1 MARIDDAKPFM
12 DTMTNGKA
20 EGGPLAGIRVL
31 DLSRVLAGPWCSQ
44 CLADLGADV
53 LKIEQPGTGDETR
66 GWGPPEMGGMAA
78 YYVCANR
85 SKRSLALDFTRD
97 EDLRKVVELAAV
109 ADVIIENYKL
119 GTLDRYGLD
128 YPTVSRGNPAVVYC
142 SISGYGRSG
151 PEAARP
157 GYDFVIQG
165 ETGLMSITGEP
176 DGAPMKVGVAVSDLF
191 AGLYASQAILALLLG
206 REATGKGGH
215 IDVSLFDCQL
225 AALANVASNALA
237 TERVPARFG
246 NAHPS
251 VVPYEVFEASDGPMV
266 LAVGNDRQFEKLC
279 DRVLDAPQVARDAK
293 FSTNRMR
300 TANRQELRAFLQQA
314 FAARTRAEWIADLTA
329 QSIPAGII
337 RTVKEALDSR
347 QTSERGLIGEAG
359 EGDAR
364 VRFVRYPVKL
374 STPLPESWAPPR
386 LGQGGE
392 ETMARWLSDTETA
405 AARAAADG
413 APS

>member
-1 MARIDDAKPFM
+1 MDAAAY
-12 DTMTNGKA
+12 GA
-20 EGGPLAGIRVL
+20 GRVGPLTGVRVL
-31 DLSRVLAGPWCSQ
+31 DLSRVLAGPWCTQ

-85 SKRSLALDFTRD
+85 SKLSLALDFTKE
-97 EDLRKVVELAAV
+97 EDLRTLVQLASV
-109 ADVIIENYKL
+109 ADVIVENFKL
-119 GTLDRYGLD
+119 GTFERYGLD
-128 YPTVSRGNPAVVYC
+128 YPAVSRSNPGVVYC
-142 SISGYGRSG
+142 SISGYGRTGS
-151 PEAARP
+151 EAARP

-165 ETGLMSITGEP
+165 ESGLMSITGEP
-176 DGAPMKVGVAVSDLF
+176 DGTPMKVGVAVSDLF
-191 AGLYASQAILALLLG
+191 AGLYASQAILAALIG
-206 REATGKGGH
+206 REATGKGTH
-215 IDVSLFDCQL
+215 VDVSLFDCQL

-246 NAHPS
+246 NTHPN
-251 VVPYEVFEASDGPMV
+251 VVPYEVYDASDGPMV

-279 DRVLDAPQVARDAK
+279 DKVLDVPQLARDAK

-300 TANRQELRAFLQQA
+300 SANRQELRTFLQQA
-314 FAARTRAEWIADLTA
+314 IALRTRAEWIEELTA

-347 QTSERGLIGEAG
+347 QASERGLIGEKG
-359 EGDAR
+359 EGDSK

-374 STPLPESWAPPR
+374 STPLPAGWAPPR

-392 ETMARWLSDTETA
+392 ETMTRWLSGNETPKPVTPSP
-405 AARAAADG
+405 AARHHE
-413 APS
+413 P